1 MQRIVFSTLVM
12 VGFFLSSTHSLAV
25 SQEVEKLYQRHCTAC
40 HGEKGDGEGP
50 AAYLL
55 SPKPR
60 DFTSGVYKFRST
72 PSGSPPTDKD
82 LLRTLKHGIN
92 GTSMPAWDRLSE
104 KELTN
109 VIKYVKTFSDIFED
123 KDAMEPPIKIASPPQ
138 LTKKSVQA
146 GKKVYKEMECSK
158 CHGPRGKGDGPSSA
172 KLTDDWDRPI
182 RPYDFTRGPSLM
194 KGGASPQDIYRT
206 FMAGLDGT
214 PMPSFIDD
222 LKEKQRWQLVHYI
235 QSLSPA
241 GTEPTVPKET
251 PTLSAIKVSTDPSL
265 ESDDP
270 VWKNSPATLVPLRPL
285 WARDTW
291 VDSVKVQ
298 IAVGPKMT
306 AFRFEWRD
314 IKQNKEVIRSRDF
327 RDGVAIQYIPQGE
340 PGDYVGIP
348 FIGMGDDKSMVTIWH
363 WKADWE
369 ADITGGFRDVV
380 QKYGVTMDQMLPQA
394 KHSDKKLYLAGRAA
408 ANPLSSSQHK
418 APIEVLAA
426 KGFGTLTSLPA
437 ANQTVEGHGE
447 WNNGVWVVVMRQSS
461 DSAFAPDKKLGRNKT
476 LPIAIAAWD
485 GDAGDRNGQKSVSQ
499 WLELKFE

>member
-1 MQRIVFSTLVM
+1 MQRIVLSTLVM
-12 VGFFLSSTHSLAV
+12 VGFFLSSTAV

-40 HGEKGDGEGP
+40 HGEKGDGDGP

-72 PSGSPPTDKD
+72 PSGSPPTDQD

-104 KELTN
+104 KELTD
-109 VIKYVKTFSDIFED
+109 VIKYVKSFSDIFED
-123 KDAMEPPIKIASPPQ
+123 EDAMEPPIKIVSPPQ
-138 LTKKSVQA
+138 LTQKSVQA
-146 GKKVYKEMECSK
+146 GKKVYEEMECSK

-214 PMPSFIDD
+214 PMPSFIDE
-222 LKEKQRWQLVHYI
+222 LTEKKRWQLVHYI
-235 QSLSPA
+235 QSLSPS
-241 GTEPTVPKET
+241 GTGSAAPKGT
-251 PTLSAIKVSTDPSL
+251 PTLHAVKVATDPSL
-265 ESDDP
+265 DSNAP
-270 VWKNSPATLVPLRPL
+270 VWKQSPATVVSLRPL
-285 WARDTW
+285 WARANW

-298 IAVGPKMT
+298 VVVGPKMA

-314 IKQNKEVIRSRDF
+314 IGKDDEVIRQQDF
-327 RDGVAIQYIPQGE
+327 RDGIAIQYIPKVK

-348 FIGMGDDKSMVTIWH
+348 FIGMGDDKDAVTIWH

-369 ADITGGFRDVV
+369 ADIKGGFRDVV
-380 QKYGVTMDQMLPQA
+380 QKYGVAMNQMFKQA
-394 KHSDKKLYLAGRAA
+394 DGSSNKLNLAGRAA
-408 ANPLSSSQHK
+408 ANPLSSSKHK

-426 KGFGTLTSLPA
+426 KGFGTLTSQPA
-437 ANQTVEGHGE
+437 ASQTVEGRGV
-447 WNNGVWVVVMRQSS
+447 WRNGVWVVVMRQPL
-461 DSAFAPDKKLGRNKT
+461 DSGSALRQKT
-476 LPIAIAAWD
+476 LPVAIAAWN
-485 GDAGDRNGQKSVSQ
+485 GAAGDRNGQKSVSQ
-499 WLELKFE
+499 WMELKIE